1 MSLGDINNKSV
12 RKTIS
17 ENTVK
22 QKLGHKTY
30 LLKDKEAYIVE
41 TSEIDVTHGLPRDI
55 EAFTDKI

>member
-1 MSLGDINNKSV
+1 MGVGKITNRIVREVMEKIVVREKSG
-12 RKTIS
+12 
-17 ENTVK
+17 N
-22 QKLGHKTY
+22 KTY